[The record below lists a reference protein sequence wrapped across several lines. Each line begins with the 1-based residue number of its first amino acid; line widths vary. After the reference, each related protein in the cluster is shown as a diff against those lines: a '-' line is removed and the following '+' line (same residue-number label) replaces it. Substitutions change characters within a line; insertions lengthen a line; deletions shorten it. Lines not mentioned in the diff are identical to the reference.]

1 MFGVLMLGSVCCS
14 AQRTGQWN
22 VNKNVFFALDAFV
35 NTFFTIEFFMRLLVS
50 YNRRAF
56 LKDVF
61 NLFDF
66 VAILPF
72 YIDFI
77 IAGGVPFLRLARMLR
92 VFKVSKVSGAL
103 GPSAQLCSMD
113 ELHDFVSC
121 LTLAYVLPPRTSP
134 ARGSC

>member
-1 MFGVLMLGSVCCS
+1 M
-14 AQRTGQWN
+14 
-22 VNKNVFFALDAFV
+22 NKNAFFALDAFV
-35 NTFFTIEFFMRLLVS
+35 NTFFTIEFFTRLLVS

-77 IAGGVPFLRLARMLR
+77 IDGGVPFLRLARMLR
-92 VFKVSKVSGAL
+92 VFKVSKVRHTGMPVAR
-103 GPSAQLCSMD
+103 
-113 ELHDFVSC
+113 V
-121 LTLAYVLPPRTSP
+121 P
-134 ARGSC
+134 AIV